1 MITTPVHDDI
11 RAFAAS
17 VRRNLDD
24 LPADEVDDLLDGLE
38 ADLSDQAAEAG
49 DAFTLPDAATY
60 AAELRAAA
68 GLPERDANAAT
79 PRKTSLIE
87 QAQERWHRLG
97 ESLAANPAG
106 AWVLDLL
113 SAVRPVWWLVR
124 GAVWYVAVYLLM
136 LMFSPFTTIGGA
148 LAPALV
154 LTRNPA
160 AWVLLLGSVLL
171 SVQWGR
177 GRWLPR
183 RSLRGL
189 ATIANIGA
197 IVLLPFFLA
206 IGSSALTQAV
216 TREDTQ
222 SAYVPPGLSLDG
234 ERVRNIFA
242 FDAEGNAI
250 PLVQLYTQ
258 DGTPLTT
265 VGRDLGETYDSY
277 FYGGGGP
284 VPVPYLVPGG
294 SEAWNVFPLR
304 EIPAGQDPT
313 WSNPESDV
321 TKARDTTFP
330 FLKVQPLPDAAVPTP
345 GATPNVGVS
354 PTPAAPSPAA
364 APVAPQPTP
373 TPTETGVTP

>member
-1 MITTPVHDDI
+1 MITTPVHDGI
-11 RAFAAS
+11 RAFAAA
-17 VRRNLDD
+17 VRTHLDD
-24 LPADEVDDLLDGLE
+24 LPADDVDDLLDGLE

-68 GLPERDANAAT
+68 GLPERDANAGT
-79 PRKTSLIE
+79 PQKTSLI
-87 QAQERWHRLG
+87 QRAQQRWQRLG

-106 AWVLDLL
+106 AWLLDLL

-124 GAVWYVAVYLLM
+124 AAVWYVAVFLLM
-136 LMFSPFTTIGGA
+136 LVFSPFTTIGGA
-148 LAPALV
+148 LSPALV
-154 LTRNPA
+154 LTRNPG
-160 AWVLLLGSVLL
+160 AWLLLLGAVLL

-183 RSLRGL
+183 RWLHGL
-189 ATIANIGA
+189 AAIANIGA

-216 TREDTQ
+216 TREDTP

-313 WSNPESDV
+313 WTNPGSDV
-321 TKARDTTFP
+321 AKARDTTFP
-330 FLKVQPLPDAAVPTP
+330 FLKVQPLPDAAAPTP
-345 GATPNVGVS
+345 GAS
-354 PTPAAPSPAA
+354 PTPAGPSSDATPAA
-364 APVAPQPTP
+364 TQPAP
-373 TPTETGVTP
+373 TPTEAGVTP